1 MIPFTSSI
9 GRAGTFLLGKIVK
22 GLAASGIHP
31 NVFTAF
37 GLVIA
42 AGAAFAFGYGKFF
55 LGGLIVLFNGF
66 FDMLDGRVARLTGQ
80 VSAFGGFFDSVIDR
94 YADLAVFFGLLVY
107 YARLGRLHY
116 VVLVAFAMTGA
127 IMVSYSRARAECQIP
142 LCKVGFME
150 RPERLVLIVIGGLF
164 DCMAAV
170 LWVLAIISNITV
182 IQRIYYTWQATTHA
196 PAPRAERTE
205 LPAKAGQ
212 RSSGH

>member
-9 GRAGTFLLGKIVK
+9 GRGAKFLLDKIVA

-37 GLVIA
+37 GVVIA

-55 LGGLIVLFNGF
+55 LGGCIVLFNGF
-66 FDMLDGRVARLTGQ
+66 FDILDGQVARKSGR
-80 VSAFGGFFDSVIDR
+80 VSVFGGFFDSAMDR

-127 IMVSYSRARAECQIP
+127 IMVSYSRARAECLIP

-150 RPERLVLIVIGGLF
+150 RPERLVLIIVGGLF
-164 DCMAAV
+164 DRMAAV

-182 IQRIYYTWQATTHA
+182 IQRIYYTWQVTKSA
-196 PAPRAERTE
+196 PP
-205 LPAKAGQ
+205 PKA
-212 RSSGH
+212 SFSGK